1 VSVVIRRSFRIGL
14 WLGLLA
20 GVGVALMK
28 LLRGREATSPA
39 VLDLGNAPSAATTR
53 PAAAWPPLEA
63 PVTTPDP
70 VEVPDPVAAE
80 AVEPSDEPGLVVVG
94 EAPLQPAEEVVAS
107 DEPLDGEP
115 TTAEE
120 PPSTPAS
127 PAAKKAAPRRTP
139 ARTAPPAKKAPAARK
154 AAAKKAAPKQEK
166 VVLPPW
172 VAPDGLIC
180 PPSHPIKAKLSSQ
193 LFHLPGMFA
202 YARTT
207 PDRCYASAE
216 EAEADGLRSAKR

>member
-1 VSVVIRRSFRIGL
+1 VIRRSFRIGL

-20 GVGVALMK
+20 GIGAALMK
-28 LLRGREATSPA
+28 LLRSRETPSPA
-39 VLDLGNAPSAATTR
+39 LIDLGNTPSR
-53 PAAAWPPLEA
+53 PAPWPPLEA
-63 PVTTPDP
+63 PVSTPDP
-70 VEVPDPVAAE
+70 VEVPEP
-80 AVEPSDEPGLVVVG
+80 AVEASETSSEPEPGLVVVG
-94 EAPLQPAEEVVAS
+94 ESPLQPAEEVVAS

-120 PPSTPAS
+120 PPA

-139 ARTAPPAKKAPAARK
+139 ARTAPPAKKAAARK
-154 AAAKKAAPKQEK
+154 AAPPKEK

-172 VAPDGLIC
+172 VAPDGQIC
-180 PPSHPIKAKLSSQ
+180 PPTHPIKAKLSSQ